1 MTMAKADRETIRALL
16 TDTVTLLCR
25 NSLPFSKQLK
35 VQGLLGITVDEADFY
50 IIQIDEEYGDGGPSG
65 SMERAM
71 PTVARA
77 PMCNIPAKRPKT
89 TTAGRTPVRRVAQ
102 TVPRR
107 MRGGMIAT
115 SPGSAMARQKV
126 RQQLNFPS
134 PQRGM
139 QMHNPATAATPTNAK
154 QMFAMRSPQSSSRMS
169 APVTPVRTPP
179 VHFAQFSRTPL
190 SQQKP
195 RKMMLML
202 ENGKKPCTEQPPP
215 SLQRHVPTK
224 PMPKVEK
231 MELFSGGFG
240 QMPPVKMERGHGDVI
255 CVESDEE
262 NSEAKRMPDLVP
274 FSAGA
279 QSAVQDTVE
288 DDKTKA
294 LQAIMNQALNE
305 ARGVSSNLADSY
317 QGDSYQGEGNY
328 ISSFQTSSGMYNESV
343 IKKMEPV
350 SSSQLMESDLAYD
363 TSELGGT
370 QFVDDFNS
378 GLDMKPFFDQTPL
391 QMSWDASA
399 QSTSSPSWH
408 LPPSQSQTPTRSS
421 SQSVGS
427 PSWIKTENTQVP
439 QKMVRLSNQV
449 KEYYKC

>member
-1 MTMAKADRETIRALL
+1 MAKADRETIRALL

-50 IIQIDEEYGDGGPSG
+50 IIQIDEEYGDGGPPG
-65 SMERAM
+65 IMERAM
-71 PTVARA
+71 PPVARA
-77 PMCNIPAKRPKT
+77 PMCSIPAKRPKT
-89 TTAGRTPVRRVAQ
+89 TIAGRTPVRRVAQ

-139 QMHNPATAATPTNAK
+139 HNPAAATAATPANAK
-154 QMFAMRSPQSSSRMS
+154 QMFAMRSPQSSSRLS
-169 APVTPVRTPP
+169 APVTPIRTPP
-179 VHFAQFSRTPL
+179 VSFAQSSRTPL

-202 ENGKKPCTEQPPP
+202 EDGKKPSMEQPPP
-215 SLQRHVPTK
+215 PLQRQMPTK

-240 QMPPVKMERGHGDVI
+240 KMPPVKMERSHGDVI

-274 FSAGA
+274 YSGGA
-279 QSAVQDTVE
+279 QSAMQDTGE

-294 LQAIMNQALNE
+294 LHAIMNQALNE
-305 ARGVSSNLADSY
+305 ARGVSSSLADSY

-328 ISSFQTSSGMYNESV
+328 ISSFQTASGMYNESV
-343 IKKMEPV
+343 VKKMEPV
-350 SSSQLMESDLAYD
+350 SSSQLTESDMAYD
-363 TSELGGT
+363 TSELGST

-378 GLDMKPFFDQTPL
+378 GLDMKPFFDQNPL

-399 QSTSSPSWH
+399 PPQSMSSPSWH

-439 QKMVRLSNQV
+439 QKMVRLPGLLNI
-449 KEYYKC
+449 